1 MDTLKA
7 TMDARGSKAEISP
20 SGILTLPEIVDR
32 QRSSIESTHEM
43 IARLGDCAR
52 ALGMHQF
59 VPDQSRIHAP
69 ETTQRIVHE
78 NLLTLTQEQ
87 ETQVDQLRTL
97 TIALEHML
105 GLDAPKINVY
115 SGLVGRP

>member
-1 MDTLKA
+1 MDTLKG
-7 TMDARGSKAEISP
+7 TMDARSTAGAVP
-20 SGILTLPEIVDR
+20 TLPEIVDR
-32 QRSSIESTHEM
+32 QRSSIESTRVM
-43 IARLGDCAR
+43 IARLGECVR

-59 VPDQSRIHAP
+59 MPDQSRIQTSAS
-69 ETTQRIVHE
+69 TQITVHE

-105 GLDAPKINVY
+105 GLDAPKVNVH
-115 SGLVGRP
+115 SGLASYRP